1 MCGERN
7 GFLTETQI
15 LVHGA
20 KHNMTR
26 FKSKLLSLNASKEH
40 KTKVFTPGNCEEL
53 RIPFVK
59 DKIVKVVG
67 RLARQQ
73 QPPKPG
79 EESAVI
85 SGVLV
90 RNEEHSMSLMDPAD
104 LPEYAGLPI
113 TRVGERVH
121 INLGIGPELIRYG
134 LSGFFGYIEELP
146 NPSSS
151 TDATDANGEIKTAST
166 SDAKINGENAA
177 DDSEKQLIRQ
187 KQNGAAALSPPHP
200 EVEDRGQITTFCI
213 LNTVLV
219 YCKPGG
225 QVELSW
231 EGNLTSDSIA
241 DATLAAITGI
251 AMSPA
256 GVRFSEQN
264 RQANGTPNHH
274 HQANGAGDE
283 GTIEQKIK
291 AKFGGPGERRHPF
304 AEPSA
309 GQTLARLC
317 ALLEAQFGE
326 ENLAPI
332 KVPRRFFDSET
343 MSAFGGSASSAASSA
358 AASAAL
364 GKLKIEDGDGDI
376 ASMSNGFREEFEVE
390 LTPGEKKLLERRDVQ
405 EELARLHS
413 QGILIPG
420 FEVRCDRHVARVWL
434 EDLTV
439 ECEGSKVWRDRV
451 QVVVKNALGVC
462 S

>member
-1 MCGERN
+1 
-7 GFLTETQI
+7 
-15 LVHGA
+15 
-20 KHNMTR
+20 MTR

-59 DKIVKVVG
+59 DKVVKVVG

-79 EESAVI
+79 EESTVI

-121 INLGIGPELIRYG
+121 VNLGIGPELIRYG
-134 LSGFFGYIEELP
+134 LSGYFGHIKELP
-146 NPSSS
+146 NPSPL
-151 TDATDANGEIKTAST
+151 TGVRDANGEAKIDSASN
-166 SDAKINGENAA
+166 AKINGESAA
-177 DDSEKQLIRQ
+177 NNNEKHVVRQ
-187 KQNGAAALSPPHP
+187 KQNGTAASSSPPHP
-200 EVEDRGQITTFCI
+200 EVEDHGQISTFCV
-213 LNTVLV
+213 LNSVLV

-264 RQANGTPNHH
+264 RQARGSHHNHFENGTE
-274 HQANGAGDE
+274 DE
-283 GTIEQKIK
+283 ETMEREIK
-291 AKFGGPGERRHPF
+291 AKFGGPGEKRHPF

-309 GQTLARLC
+309 AQTLARLC

-332 KVPRRFFDSET
+332 KVPRGYFDSET
-343 MSAFGGSASSAASSA
+343 MSAFGVSASSVT
-358 AASAAL
+358 ASAAL
-364 GKLKIEDGDGDI
+364 RKLKIDDVDGDT
-376 ASMSNGFREEFEVE
+376 ASMSNGLREEFEVD
-390 LTPGEKKLLERRDVQ
+390 LTPEEKELLGRQDVQ
-405 EELARLHS
+405 EELARLHN

-420 FEVRCDRHVARVWL
+420 FEVKCDRHVAKVWL
-434 EDLTV
+434 EDLMV

-451 QVVVKNALGVC
+451 QVVVRNALGVC